1 MTFDLFGQIAQ
12 ELKEFSQDKVHIAG
26 SATSDDAKY
35 LSRKSTG
42 YDFSQWETLNLVEL
56 YYNSK
61 FESGTTDAEG
71 QRKVFLNIGQ
81 FRADVASKQVDLDV
95 KDFVFVPELGASEW
109 PAFFLNK
116 KFRVWAKE
124 NGFGQLINDCV
135 ADYPKYGSVVVKK
148 VGSQMER
155 VPLMTLRNPHDAKS
169 LKTARFVIEE
179 HKDMTL
185 DEIKAM
191 KAWNT
196 EKLGL
201 KYGDKA
207 TVYERYGTIP
217 LAFYKQ
223 YKGETATEKD
233 YEETVDCMAIVT
245 LDGKKD
251 TSKNYTGNILF
262 LEKITDRP
270 YEEAHWKRQDGRWL
284 GIGEIENQFEN
295 QVMRNMTAN
304 MRRRGLLWSSKKIF
318 QSRDSE
324 VAKNLVRDVKD
335 GDVLNIGANGEIQQ
349 VNMNTQNL
357 AEFQTTEDVWEKNSD
372 QKSFTFEVAT
382 GEALPSG
389 TPFRLGVV
397 LSNAVNSHFS
407 LKRENLG
414 LFFDRLIMN
423 QVFKVFQKENRKEH
437 NMVMFADDEGI
448 ELLTQE
454 LVRVQTSLI
463 ARDQLLKGIIPDLET
478 IKVKI
483 EEQLAQRRL
492 FEMKMP
498 EGFYDDIKV
507 AVTLVSTGENV
518 NIEKR
523 IETLTNLRNSLAQE
537 GNLEAAG
544 HVLKKILA
552 LTGENFDFL
561 AGKQQQGMQ
570 QQMAMAGQAPQG
582 MPTPAQAI

>member
-1 MTFDLFGQIAQ
+1 M
-12 ELKEFSQDKVHIAG
+12 
-26 SATSDDAKY
+26 
-35 LSRKSTG
+35 TG
-42 YDFSQWETLNLVEL
+42 YDFSQWQTLNTIEL

-61 FESGTTDAEG
+61 FESGLTDAEG
-71 QRKVFLNIGQ
+71 QRKVFLNICQ
-81 FRADVASKQVDLDV
+81 FRSDVASKQVDMDV

-109 PAFFLNK
+109 PAFFVNK
-116 KFRVWAKE
+116 KFKLWAKE

-135 ADYPKYGSVVVKK
+135 NDYPKYGTVVVKR
-148 VGSQMER
+148 VGSQLER

-179 HKDMTL
+179 HKDMTF
-185 DEIKAM
+185 DEMRKM
-191 KAWNT
+191 SAWDTSNL
-196 EKLGL
+196 KLG
-201 KYGDKA
+201 YNDKA
-207 TVYERYGTIP
+207 TVFERYGTVP
-217 LAFYKQ
+217 LSFYNRIQ
-223 YKGETATEKD
+223 GRAISKD
-233 YEETVDCMAIVT
+233 DYYETVDCLAISTV
-245 LDGKKD
+245 DGEKKKHD
-251 TSKNYTGNILF
+251 ELNGNILF
-262 LEKITDRP
+262 LEKVTERP

-284 GIGEIENQFEN
+284 GIGEVENQFEN

-357 AEFQTTEDVWEKNSD
+357 AEFQNTEEVWEKNSD

-423 QVFKVFQKENRKEH
+423 QVFKVFQKENKKEH
-437 NMVMFADDEGI
+437 SIIMFADDEGI
-448 ELLTQE
+448 ELLKQE
-454 LVRVQTSLI
+454 LIRVQSTLT
-463 ARDQLLKGIIPDLET
+463 ARGQLLKGILPDL
-478 IKVKI
+478 
-483 EEQLAQRRL
+483 QLIQAEVEKQLSQRQML
-492 FEMKMP
+492 EMTVP
-498 EGFYDDIKV
+498 EGFYEDIKV

-523 IETLTNLRNSLAQE
+523 LETLTNLRNSLAQE

-544 HVLKKILA
+544 HVLKKILS
-552 LTGENFDFL
+552 LTGESYDFL
-561 AGKQQQGMQ
+561 AGKQPQQMQ
-570 QQMAMAGQAPQG
+570 QQMAVAGQASQG
-582 MPTPAQAI
+582 MPTPQPQI

>member
-1 MTFDLFGQIAQ
+1 MTFDIFGQIAS

-26 SATSDDAKY
+26 TNSGDDAKY
-35 LSRKSTG
+35 LSRKTAG
-42 YDFSQWETLNLVEL
+42 YDFSQWETLNTIEL

-61 FESGTTDAEG
+61 FESGLLDSEG
-71 QRKVFLNIGQ
+71 QRKVFLNICQ

-116 KFRVWAKE
+116 KFRLWAKD

-135 ADYPKYGSVVVKK
+135 TDFPKYGSVVVKR
-148 VGSQMER
+148 VGNTFER
-155 VPLMTLRNPHDAKS
+155 VPLMTLRNPHDAKD

-179 HKDMTL
+179 HKDMTM

-191 KAWNT
+191 KAWDTKN
-196 EKLGL
+196 LGL

-207 TVYERYGTIP
+207 TVYERYGTVP

-223 YKGETATEKD
+223 YNGEKVTQAD
-233 YEETVDCMAIVT
+233 YEESIDCLCIAT
-245 LDGKKD
+245 LDGKKEP
-251 TSKNYTGNILF
+251 TKNYTGNILF
-262 LEKITDRP
+262 LEKVTERP

-284 GIGEIENQFEN
+284 GIGEVENQFEN
-295 QVMRNMTAN
+295 QIMRNMTAN
-304 MRRRGLLWSSKKIF
+304 MRRRGLLWSAKKIF
-318 QSRDSE
+318 QSRNSD

-335 GDVLNIGANGEIQQ
+335 GDVMNIGANGEITQ

-357 AEFQTTEDVWEKNSD
+357 AEFQSTEDVWEKNSD

-397 LSNAVNSHFS
+397 LSNAVNSHFA

-423 QVFKVFQKENRKEH
+423 QLFKVFQKENKKEH
-437 NMVMFADDEGI
+437 NMVIFQDDEGV
-448 ELLTQE
+448 ELLKQE
-454 LVRVQTSLI
+454 LGKVQTALI
-463 ARDQLLKGIIPDLET
+463 AREQLLKGILPDLEL
-478 IKVKI
+478 IKAQV
-483 EEQLAQRRL
+483 EEQLNQRRIL
-492 FEMKMP
+492 DMKLP
-498 EGFYDDIKV
+498 EGFYEDIKV
-507 AVTLVSTGENV
+507 AVTLVTTGENV

-523 IETLTNLRNSLAQE
+523 VETLTNLYTSMVQK
-537 GNLEAAG
+537 GDPAAET
-544 HVLKKILA
+544 VLKKILA
-552 LTGENFDFL
+552 LTGENYDFL
-561 AGKQQQGMQ
+561 AGLPKPQMQ
-570 QQMAMAGQAPQG
+570 QAMQVTGQAPQA
-582 MPTPAQAI
+582 TPQVTPQAI